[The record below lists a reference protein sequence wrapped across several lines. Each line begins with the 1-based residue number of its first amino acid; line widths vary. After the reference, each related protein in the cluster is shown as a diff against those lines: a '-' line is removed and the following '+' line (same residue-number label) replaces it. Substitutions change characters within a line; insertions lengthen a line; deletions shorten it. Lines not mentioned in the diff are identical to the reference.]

1 MDCKYQKQYES
12 IAWNKQNKKYIQ
24 STKSKKNSMECK
36 KQNDFDGIGSNKQIK
51 VQYNAIKLWD
61 THVPNKLL

>member
-12 IAWNKQNKKYIQ
+12 IAWNKQNKKN
-24 STKSKKNSMECK
+24 TKYKKQKFSMECK